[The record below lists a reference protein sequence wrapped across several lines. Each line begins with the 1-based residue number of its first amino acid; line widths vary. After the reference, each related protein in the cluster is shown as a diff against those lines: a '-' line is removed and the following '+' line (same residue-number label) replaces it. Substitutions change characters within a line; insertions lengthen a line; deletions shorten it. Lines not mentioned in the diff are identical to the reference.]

1 MTIDTAY
8 ARIALHLSRVTEFY
22 NIIKKGEEMEKYSD
36 KDREQINK
44 IANYRVRN
52 YKELIEAIEN

>member
-1 MTIDTAY
+1 
-8 ARIALHLSRVTEFY
+8 
-22 NIIKKGEEMEKYSD
+22 MEKYSD